1 MCSKNALYGET
12 DREVNVLTELKKKRR
27 KRKKKKV
34 AKKKKEPRL
43 FTLKVGQLPAA
54 KTARSTKQK
63 QREFLVEKKKEKKRS
78 TETTNW

>member
-27 KRKKKKV
+27 KGIKKKSRKKEKRAAAFYTKSWST
-34 AKKKKEPRL
+34 AC
-43 FTLKVGQLPAA
+43 GQNSKIYET
-54 KTARSTKQK
+54 KTKRVPS
-63 QREFLVEKKKEKKRS
+63 RKKKEKKRS